1 MAKSEKYHVS
11 LVGSGG
17 QPQKSK
23 KGVKVKK
30 GRKGG
35 KRKKISGGGRVPG
48 RRP

>member
-1 MAKSEKYHVS
+1 MAKSEKYHVN

-17 QPQKSK
+17 QTQKSK
-23 KGVKVKK
+23 KGDKVKK

-35 KRKKISGGGRVPG
+35 KRKKISGGGRIPG